1 MKRGNHQ
8 TRSPRNPARLIMRL
22 RRGATRAGARRV
34 GRVARVLGAGS
45 PALAAGSRE
54 PRHTH
59 LQQTRPR
66 AVDHRAPAR
75 ARRPDVPA
83 QQPLVRPRAMSNE
96 TTFTRRAGAALLA
109 RVYAQPTTQSRRV
122 GRLRFLTEDG
132 FPEVCVL
139 LAERADGAGISWVQL
154 RLPQPPNNV
163 TGGVRRSALGPFH
176 VVHMRLVVNRSALR
190 ITLFKRGG
198 GDSAHASAWARP
210 ARRRRPATSVSARI
224 PCQRQH
230 AVRRTGDGHGGVIG
244 IQGDRSART
253 DPLRIALDPPDGEL
267 RTGAVA
273 PRRHDRI
280 ARSECL
286 RSGQSRLCDPHT
298 SSSARGG

>member
-1 MKRGNHQ
+1 
-8 TRSPRNPARLIMRL
+8 
-22 RRGATRAGARRV
+22 
-34 GRVARVLGAGS
+34 
-45 PALAAGSRE
+45 
-54 PRHTH
+54 
-59 LQQTRPR
+59 
-66 AVDHRAPAR
+66 
-75 ARRPDVPA
+75 
-83 QQPLVRPRAMSNE
+83 MSNE

-163 TGGVRRSALGPFH
+163 KGGVRRSALGPFH

-273 PRRHDRI
+273 PRHHDPV
-280 ARSECL
+280 
-286 RSGQSRLCDPHT
+286 SGP
-298 SSSARGG
+298 SARGAARVASVIRTRAHRHAADDEDRECRHESNGRRCDRRCVSARSRAIASNRLTNRR